1 MVWLWCNDTLQV
13 QVSDDFVM
21 PQCVSKLTFLASQAR
36 IQVNEK
42 MAPFNFFGSII
53 VAVILCP
60 SPEENNHARM
70 IVFARYKIEF

>member
-42 MAPFNFFGSII
+42 MAPFNFLGAS
-53 VAVILCP
+53 LLL
-60 SPEENNHARM
+60 
-70 IVFARYKIEF
+70 